1 MAIMTR
7 SVVSR
12 RHWLVAVLV
21 AAVAAIV
28 GSFTAPTAWAE
39 NSLVSSSPAAGET
52 LASSPTSL
60 QFTFAE
66 PLGGANGVVVTC
78 DGTPISVGLPSAGPD
93 GFSLNVAVPNPL
105 PKGACTAAITVSA
118 PDGSP
123 NGTFTVAFTVAGD
136 TVIAPTTATTQT
148 TVAPV
153 VDTTTPPTTDG
164 GSGSS
169 DGEGDGSVL
178 GLLRVISSLGV
189 AVLFGS
195 ILLIVLAWPEGVEYV
210 LTVRF
215 IRWTWVVALVSSF
228 LMASLLTADAT
239 GSSFLSSLNPTTW
252 TDLTD
257 SASGLA
263 VLARVAF
270 TVACGWVALRP
281 ERAIDPGTQLPA
293 IALPLLAVA
302 TIGFS
307 RTGGD
312 LAAVGVAV
320 GILHALAMAVWIGGL
335 VLLTR
340 VVLAGGGDEDLVL
353 ALRGYGR
360 IATPAIIVTVLTGA
374 VQTFRLDRG
383 ALFTSGHGRVL
394 LLKAIVVGAMV
405 FVGLV
410 TRQFVNMQ
418 MGSARSLSDSLAAR
432 LRRATGIE
440 AIGSVVVLALSSWLV
455 SLTPPNIGSDA
466 VADEYGY
473 STGEIVAGDLAV
485 DVSITGVVGRN
496 AVLVDVGSPDS
507 GITNLVITFIPPA
520 DSAGS
525 TVVLSIPAEVPLPGQ
540 VLLPEAEGVP
550 LEVPGVWTVSVSATT
565 PTGDKTAQKRFT
577 LLSA

>member
-1 MAIMTR
+1 MATVTP
-7 SVVSR
+7 SVVQR
-12 RHWLVAVLV
+12 RRWFVALLV
-21 AAVAAIV
+21 AAVAALV
-28 GSFTAPTAWAE
+28 GPFAVPVAQAE
-39 NSLVSSSPAAGET
+39 NSLASSSPAEGET

-60 QFTFAE
+60 QFTFVE
-66 PLGGANGVVVTC
+66 PLGGTNGVVVTC

-93 GFSLNVAVPNPL
+93 GFTLNVAVPNPL
-105 PKGACTAAITVSA
+105 PKGECTAAVTVSA

-123 NGTFTVAFTVAGD
+123 NGTVTVSFTVSGD
-136 TVIAPTTATTQT
+136 TVVAPTTASATATTVTPAVDT
-148 TVAPV
+148 TVAP
-153 VDTTTPPTTDG
+153 PTDG
-164 GSGSS
+164 AASTGEGSG
-169 DGEGDGSVL
+169 GVL
-178 GLLRVISSLGV
+178 GLLRLISSLAL

-195 ILLIVLAWPEGVEYV
+195 IVLIVLAWPEGVEYV

-228 LMASLLTADAT
+228 LMAAQLSADT
-239 GSSFLSSLNPTTW
+239 TSSSFLRSLNPTTW

-263 VLARVAF
+263 TLARVAF
-270 TVACGWVALRP
+270 TMACGWVAFRP
-281 ERAIDPGTQLPA
+281 ERTIDPGTQLPA

-312 LAAVGVAV
+312 LAAVGIAVA
-320 GILHALAMAVWIGGL
+320 IAHALAMAVWIGGL
-335 VLLTR
+335 ALLTR

-353 ALRGYGR
+353 AVRGYGR
-360 IATPAIIVTVLTGA
+360 IATPAIIATVLTGA

-418 MGSARSLSDSLAAR
+418 MGSARSLSENLASR

-440 AIGSVVVLALSSWLV
+440 AIGGIVVLALSSWLV
-455 SLTPPNIGSDA
+455 SLTPPNFTSEVA
-466 VADEYGY
+466 ADEYGY
-473 STGEIVAGDLAV
+473 STDDVVAGDLTFS
-485 DVSITGVVGRN
+485 VSITGVVGRN
-496 AVLVDVGSPDS
+496 AVLLDVSSPES
-507 GITNLVITFIPPA
+507 GITNTVVTFIPPV

-525 TVVLSIPAEVPLPGQ
+525 TVVLSIPPEVPLPGQ

-550 LEVPGVWTVSVSATT
+550 LEVPGVWTVSVTATT
-565 PTGDKTAQKRFT
+565 PTGEKTAQKRFT

>member
-1 MAIMTR
+1 
-7 SVVSR
+7 
-12 RHWLVAVLV
+12 
-21 AAVAAIV
+21 
-28 GSFTAPTAWAE
+28 
-39 NSLVSSSPAAGET
+39 
-52 LASSPTSL
+52 
-60 QFTFAE
+60 
-66 PLGGANGVVVTC
+66 
-78 DGTPISVGLPSAGPD
+78 
-93 GFSLNVAVPNPL
+93 
-105 PKGACTAAITVSA
+105 
-118 PDGSP
+118 
-123 NGTFTVAFTVAGD
+123 
-136 TVIAPTTATTQT
+136 
-148 TVAPV
+148 
-153 VDTTTPPTTDG
+153 
-164 GSGSS
+164 
-169 DGEGDGSVL
+169 
-178 GLLRVISSLGV
+178 
-189 AVLFGS
+189 VLFGS
-195 ILLIVLAWPEGVEYV
+195 IVLIVLAWPEGVEYV

-228 LMASLLTADAT
+228 LMAAMLTADTT
-239 GSSFLSSLNPTTW
+239 GSSFLASLNPTTW

-263 VLARVAF
+263 MLARVAF
-270 TVACGWVALRP
+270 TMACGWVAFRP

-312 LAAVGVAV
+312 LAAVGIAVA
-320 GILHALAMAVWIGGL
+320 IAHALAMAVWIGGL
-335 VLLTR
+335 ALLTR

-353 ALRGYGR
+353 AVRGYGR
-360 IATPAIIVTVLTGA
+360 IATPAIIATVLTGA

-418 MGSARSLSDSLAAR
+418 MGSARSLSENLASR

-440 AIGSVVVLALSSWLV
+440 AIGGIVVLALSSWLV
-455 SLTPPNIGSDA
+455 SLTPPNFTSEVA
-466 VADEYGY
+466 ADEYGY
-473 STGEIVAGDLAV
+473 STDDVVAGDLTFS
-485 DVSITGVVGRN
+485 VSITGVVGRN
-496 AVLVDVGSPDS
+496 AVLLDVSSPES
-507 GITNLVITFIPPA
+507 GITNTVVTFIPPV

-525 TVVLSIPAEVPLPGQ
+525 TVVLSIPPEVPLPGQ

-550 LEVPGVWTVSVSATT
+550 LEVPGVWTVSVTATT
-565 PTGDKTAQKRFT
+565 PTGEKTAQKRFT